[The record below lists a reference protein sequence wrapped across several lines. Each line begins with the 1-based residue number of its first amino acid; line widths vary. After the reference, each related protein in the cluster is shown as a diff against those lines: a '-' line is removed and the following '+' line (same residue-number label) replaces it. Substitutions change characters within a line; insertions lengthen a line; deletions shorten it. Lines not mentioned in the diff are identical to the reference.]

1 MGITPNSRLGK
12 VQFYETHVPPW
23 AANALAI
30 GLDVSA
36 VTALGTATGAARVAY
51 NEMIAARAASKAAT
65 QNFYDLV
72 STMHSAP
79 GFGSDMIDTIK
90 NHAQTTGDDNV
101 YVLAQIPAPT
111 PPGVVGPPG
120 TPFDFRVALLQD
132 GAVELKWKSSN
143 PSGAT
148 GTTYEIMRSIDGG
161 AMTYIDTAGEKTFT
175 DTTLPNGC
183 GPVTYRVTGVRSTV
197 KGDPG
202 QFTVQMG
209 TGTATIEDSGDT
221 PLGMAA

>member
-1 MGITPNSRLGK
+1 MSIVPRSRLGK
-12 VQFYETHVPPW
+12 VEFYEIRISPW
-23 AANALAI
+23 ATNAAAI
-30 GLDVSA
+30 GLDVGD

-51 NEMIAARAASKAAT
+51 NEMIAARTASKAAT
-65 QNFYDLV
+65 QNFYDMV
-72 STMHSAP
+72 STMHSSP

-90 NHAQTTGDDNV
+90 NFAQTTNDPNV
-101 YVLAQIPAPT
+101 YTLAQIPGPT

-132 GAVELKWKSSN
+132 GSVELKWKSSN
-143 PSGAT
+143 PAGAT
-148 GTTYEIMRSIDGG
+148 GTVYEIFRSIDGA
-161 AMTYIDTAGEKTFT
+161 AMTYVDTVGEKVFT

-209 TGTATIEDSGDT
+209 TGTVTEEGEGEPT
-221 PLGMAA
+221 LGIAA